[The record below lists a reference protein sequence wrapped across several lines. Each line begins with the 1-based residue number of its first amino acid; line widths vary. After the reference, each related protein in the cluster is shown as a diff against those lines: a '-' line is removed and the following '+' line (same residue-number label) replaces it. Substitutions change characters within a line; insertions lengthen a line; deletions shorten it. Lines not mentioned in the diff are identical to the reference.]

1 MFKSRRLTA
10 SETHPAIGGS
20 ADARAS
26 RAYTPESEAPVH
38 LADGK
43 KDGIGCHG
51 RPVSKLVFAA
61 IAAAACTVATSN
73 ASADSEVNWLAYN
86 RTVAGDRFSPLRDI
100 DRSNVAKLVRKCEY
114 PLPAPSSFQTGPL
127 AIDGTLYF
135 TSPGGSYAIDA
146 VTCKE
151 RWSVTHPVPT
161 GEGVISSNRGFAYL
175 DGTLFRGTMDGHV
188 LAISPEDGRIIWKAQ
203 IPDAGPGV
211 SIPMAPIAAD
221 GKVFI
226 GNAGGDRANVT
237 GHAYAFDAKSG
248 KLLWRFE
255 VVPDTPEVRAT
266 WKMPNGHPLSGGGL
280 WTSMTYDEATGVL
293 YAPTGNPAPDFDKE
307 LRRGDN
313 LYVNSVI
320 AINGMTGQLVAYNQL
335 VKEDFHDWGLS
346 GPPALV
352 TTAAGRRIVASA
364 NKDGVLSV
372 LDRSDLKNGLPLLFG
387 QPTTT
392 RRNVDVQLSRE
403 HATQFC
409 PGIFG
414 GSEWNGAAFHPP
426 LNAIFVGTVDWC
438 SQVTLASKNSPVPKT
453 GDIWLGVVEP
463 MNEVMLPW
471 STARGWLTSFDADTG
486 AVRWKLEA
494 PKPII
499 AGVTPTAG
507 GLVFAADLTGDLF
520 AVDAQSGKRLW
531 NDNLGQPLGGG
542 IITYRA
548 GARQYLAV
556 AAGNGGGVWP
566 VPVTR
571 SSIVVYGLP

>member
-1 MFKSRRLTA
+1 MFKVHRNSA
-10 SETHPAIGGS
+10 CENHPAFGRVEGTS
-20 ADARAS
+20 CPPSLS
-26 RAYTPESEAPVH
+26 RNAPVH
-38 LADGK
+38 QRSTKENGV
-43 KDGIGCHG
+43 G
-51 RPVSKLVFAA
+51 RNSRPLGSWVLAA
-61 IAAAACTVATSN
+61 IATGACTIATST
-73 ASADSEVNWLAYN
+73 AMAQSEANWPAYN
-86 RTVAGDRFSPLRDI
+86 RTVAGDRFSPLKDI
-100 DRSNVAKLVRKCEY
+100 DRSNVASLARKCEY
-114 PLPAPSSFQTGPL
+114 SLAEPSSFQTGPL
-127 AIDGTLYF
+127 AIDGTLFF
-135 TSPGGSYAIDA
+135 TSPGGSFAIDA
-146 VTCKE
+146 ETCKE
-151 RWSVTHPVPT
+151 RWHVTHPVPT

-188 LAISPEDGRIIWKAQ
+188 LALSTKDGRTLWKAL

-226 GNAGGDRANVT
+226 GNAGGDRANVR
-237 GHAYAFDAKSG
+237 GHAYAFDAKTG

-255 VVPDTPEVRAT
+255 VVPDTPAVRAG
-266 WKMPNGHPLSGGGL
+266 WKMPEGHPLSGGGL
-280 WTSMTYDEATGVL
+280 WTSLTYDDVTGVL
-293 YAPTGNPAPDFDKE
+293 YAPSGNPAPDFDKE
-307 LRRGDN
+307 LRQGDN

-320 AINGMTGQLVAYNQL
+320 AINGKTGQLVAYNQL

-346 GPPALV
+346 GPPALL
-352 TTAAGRRIVASA
+352 TTAAGKRIVASA

-372 LDRSDLKNGLPLLFG
+372 LDRGDLKNGLPLLFG

-392 RRNVDVQLSRE
+392 RRNVDVPLSRE
-403 HATQFC
+403 RATQFC

-426 LNAIFVGTVDWC
+426 LNAIYVGTVDWC
-438 SQVTLASKNSPVPKT
+438 SQVTLAAKDAPVPKT
-453 GDIWLGVVEP
+453 GDIWLGAVES
-463 MNEVMLPW
+463 MDKVMLPW

-486 AVRWKLEA
+486 AVRWKLET

-520 AVDAQSGKRLW
+520 ALDAQTGKRLW
-531 NDNLGQPLGGG
+531 NDRLGQPLGGG

-548 GARQYLAV
+548 GAKQYLAV
-556 AAGNGGGVWP
+556 AAGNGGGIWP